1 MVPHST
7 SLFRPKR
14 LGVSP
19 SVCLGDPTQPT
30 WGPDST
36 LSEDKLLCVQLKINM
51 KTWGWAQSKESQLGT
66 VGVTD
71 SGGGLNLSA
80 QVDGFPSQ

>member
-1 MVPHST
+1 
-7 SLFRPKR
+7 
-14 LGVSP
+14 
-19 SVCLGDPTQPT
+19 
-30 WGPDST
+30 
-36 LSEDKLLCVQLKINM
+36 M